1 MAQSEYVMDL
11 ATASHILARHGVVD
25 AFGHVS
31 MRNPYHPKEQFLL
44 SRNLAPA
51 LVQPQDIIAWQVENA
66 EPVELDSPRGF
77 VERHIHAQIYRRFP
91 DVQAVVH
98 FHSPDV
104 IPFGLSSRIP
114 FRPVYHMTGF
124 LGTTSPPIFDIRDR
138 FGPSTDLLIRNEKHG
153 EALASSFG
161 SEGDEPRPLVLMR
174 GHGATVVASSL
185 KLVVYRAIYTQT
197 NAKIL
202 TSLSSLVGGVN
213 SSGMDEVRFLSADES
228 KNAAEANAGQ
238 VDRAWNIWVK
248 DAENVAQF

>member
-1 MAQSEYVMDL
+1 
-11 ATASHILARHGVVD
+11 
-25 AFGHVS
+25 
-31 MRNPYHPKEQFLL
+31 
-44 SRNLAPA
+44 
-51 LVQPQDIIAWQVENA
+51 
-66 EPVELDSPRGF
+66 
-77 VERHIHAQIYRRFP
+77 
-91 DVQAVVH
+91 
-98 FHSPDV
+98 
-104 IPFGLSSRIP
+104 
-114 FRPVYHMTGF
+114 
-124 LGTTSPPIFDIRDR
+124 
-138 FGPSTDLLIRNEKHG
+138 
-153 EALASSFG
+153 
-161 SEGDEPRPLVLMR
+161 MR